1 MKQRLRIALAFA
13 VACTMLFTAS
23 AGYGEGGSIPTYEV
37 FPQKLNDPGYIME
50 RGMGGVKLEMTPSEG
65 GAVLDS
71 GYIEGYQLTLDSR
84 TGCFYFLRPGTY
96 PHIFGLGEMDRAWLS
111 DEDKMRLSDEPGL
124 YTPEEAAE
132 AGLQFLRD
140 VMGMDTSCLYAREIM
155 AGEAAKER
163 SCVYQIKYAY
173 RVPEMRVGWWSTLD
187 IEAAFVYMWITDSG
201 VDEVRGRAVS
211 FAPYGEVAREDILA
225 YDTIADLAQNPTPP
239 ELMYLPL
246 QREGKEVLSPVWGIQ
261 LDVDNPRGYDALTG
275 EKLLDLWDVLP

>member
-23 AGYGEGGSIPTYEV
+23 AGYGEGDSIPLYEV
-37 FPQKLNDPGYIME
+37 LPQKLNDPGYIME
-50 RGMGGVKLEMTPSEG
+50 RGMGGVKLEMTPSED
-65 GAVLDS
+65 GAVLAS
-71 GYIEGYQLTLDSR
+71 GYIEGYQLTLDSQ
-84 TGCFYFLRPGTY
+84 TGWFDCDQPDTY
-96 PHIFGLGEMDRAWLS
+96 PHIVGYEWISPAQEAQLTS
-111 DEDKMRLSDEPGL
+111 EPGL

-132 AGLQFLRD
+132 IGLQFLHD
-140 VMGMDTSCLYAREIM
+140 VIGMDTSRLYVQEIV
-155 AGEAAKER
+155 AGEADKER
-163 SCVYQIKYAY
+163 SCVHRIEYAY
-173 RVPEMRVGWWSTLD
+173 RVDDMRVGWWWADKVSNFPMTLS
-187 IEAAFVYMWITDSG
+187 ILVWVTDSG
-201 VDEVRGRAVS
+201 VDDAHGRAVS

>member
-1 MKQRLRIALAFA
+1 MKKKILAFA
-13 VACTMLFTAS
+13 VVCTMLLTAS
-23 AGYGEGGSIPTYEV
+23 IGYGEGNTIPTYEV
-37 FPQKLNDPGYIME
+37 LPQKLNDASYIME
-50 RGMGGVKLEMTPSEG
+50 HGMGGVKLEMTPSED
-65 GAVLDS
+65 GAVLTSELGD
-71 GYIEGYQLTLDSR
+71 YDLMLDSR
-84 TGCFYFLRPGTY
+84 TGCFHFRRPNTY
-96 PHIFGLGEMDRAWLS
+96 PHVFGLDEMDRAWVS

-140 VMGMDTSCLYAREIM
+140 VMGMDTSCLYAREIL
-155 AGEAAKER
+155 AGEAHKER
-163 SCVYQIKYAY
+163 SCVYRIEYSY

-211 FAPYGEVAREDILA
+211 FAPYGEVARADILA

>member
-23 AGYGEGGSIPTYEV
+23 AGYGEGGSIPLYEV
-37 FPQKLNDPGYIME
+37 LPQKLNDPGYIME
-50 RGMGGVKLEMTPSEG
+50 RGMGGVKLEMTPSED
-65 GAVLDS
+65 GAVLTSELGD
-71 GYIEGYQLTLDSR
+71 YDLMLDSR
-84 TGCFYFLRPGTY
+84 TGSFLFYRPPTY
-96 PHIFGLGEMDRAWLS
+96 PHIVSYEWMTPSVQAQLIDG
-111 DEDKMRLSDEPGL
+111 PGL

-211 FAPYGEVAREDILA
+211 FAPYGEVARADILA